1 MKQFQSHKQS
11 GFTLIELIVVMVIL
25 GILAATAL
33 PRFVNMGGDAR
44 AAALSGARGAVNS
57 TLAMVHGRWLAAG
70 SDTSKD
76 SITVDELSVAVDD
89 AGYPEATAD
98 FLKAAGISSDDF
110 KVVTPPGAGGAAGAN
125 DPVLVAGEIAV
136 VPKSVAETTKGKTC
150 FIKYTAAKV
159 GPPLVIPAVT
169 VAPPGDNC

>member
-1 MKQFQSHKQS
+1 MKQFQTPKQS

-44 AAALSGARGAVNS
+44 AAALSGARGAINS

-70 SDTSKD
+70 SDTTKNT
-76 SITVDELSVAVDD
+76 ITVDELSVAVDD

-110 KVVTPPGAGGAAGAN
+110 KVVSPPGAGGSAGAN
-125 DPVLVAGEIAV
+125 DPALVAGEIAV
-136 VPKSVAETTKGKTC
+136 VPKSVAETAKGKTC
-150 FIKYTAAKV
+150 YIKYTAAKLT
-159 GPPLVIPAVT
+159 PTLVIPVVT
-169 VAPPGDNC
+169 TAPKGDEC